1 MKPIRAGLARL
12 LTRAAELRAG
22 GISWEHVATTLR
34 RSAATCRRWP
44 QQYPDLWRRL
54 YATAARERLA
64 EGGAEGL
71 RKLREMLRSED
82 EKTRQLA
89 AKTLAGLL
97 ARTCRPDDGT
107 REGQT
112 DPLLDALKGLPNAEL
127 GQLLDSYSALLASD
141 ECPKPDD

>member
-82 EKTRQLA
+82 EKTRRLA
-89 AKTLAGLL
+89 VVLERQRAIQI
-97 ARTCRPDDGT
+97 RR
-107 REGQT
+107 
-112 DPLLDALKGLPNAEL
+112 NAVWKSQSVEDRQAHI
-127 GQLLDSYSALLASD
+127 GH
-141 ECPKPDD
+141 